1 MNATQRL
8 TSVTLSVSDAPTNF
22 IGSCRPVDD
31 FEKVGRVGEGTYGIV
46 YKAIDKSNQKTVA
59 LKRMRMER
67 EADGLPLSALREISL
82 LRRLS
87 HTNIVRV
94 MEDLASLMDSVI
106 SKLSPNRFLPAEV
119 KCITMQLLTGLD
131 YLHDRHVIHRDLK
144 MSNLLLNA
152 DGILK
157 IADFGLA
164 RQFSVPACPM
174 TPKVVTLWYRA
185 PEILLGER
193 LYTEASDMWSAGCIF
208 GELLKNAPLLPGKVE
223 PHQFELI
230 IALLGNPTDRI
241 WPSFRDLPLANL
253 FRFDTPKMQQQYST
267 IKQVLSASHGAAAA
281 SPQALEL
288 VQDLLV
294 YDPKRRL
301 DTRGALR
308 HSYFRREGPNPCIPS
323 AIRLR
328 LDSRSGGS
336 GGGIFGGSS
345 LGASGNLRGG
355 AVANLRKKLESE
367 QQGQD
372 YRRKIRRVDR
382 DEDFDL
388 PVGARPF
395 RQFDLDEK

>member
-1 MNATQRL
+1 
-8 TSVTLSVSDAPTNF
+8 
-22 IGSCRPVDD
+22 
-31 FEKVGRVGEGTYGIV
+31 
-46 YKAIDKSNQKTVA
+46 
-59 LKRMRMER
+59 
-67 EADGLPLSALREISL
+67 
-82 LRRLS
+82 
-87 HTNIVRV
+87 
-94 MEDLASLMDSVI
+94 
-106 SKLSPNRFLPAEV
+106 
-119 KCITMQLLTGLD
+119 
-131 YLHDRHVIHRDLK
+131 

-164 RQFSVPACPM
+164 RQFSVPPCPM

-230 IALLGNPTDRI
+230 IALLGNPTERI

-267 IKQVLSASHGAAAA
+267 IKQVLSSSNGAAAA

-328 LDSRSGGS
+328 FDSRSGGG
-336 GGGIFGGSS
+336 GGGIFGGGTSA
-345 LGASGNLRGG
+345 GSGNLRGG
-355 AVANLRKKLESE
+355 GAIANLRKKLEGE
-367 QQGQD
+367 QQQGQD